1 MDMLVCSCGHNA
13 GAHHNTLSP
22 KYSIGIIW
30 NLSYWAY
37 LWRNSQMEFDQ
48 PFLQLPWRFD
58 ANALSSEVASLPDA
72 FWLEHP
78 SGLPGNSAV
87 PLVSVNGEMNHAFD
101 GSMKATEALTSS
113 PYLNQVVS
121 SFGEVVARSRL
132 MRLEP
137 GAKVAEHVDF
147 NYHWVSRVRIHVPII
162 TDPDVVFYCGDE
174 AVHMKAGESWLFDS
188 WRRHRVVNS
197 SKVRRVHLVIDLAGS
212 SRFWQ
217 IVRRA
222 DTTAPITVL
231 PGAGEQ
237 HLLRTEQF
245 PVAPV
250 MAPGEMLAIVE
261 QVLQDCEANPEND
274 VDTMRAYRHLL
285 LDLVHDWREV
295 WGLYGF
301 TEPAFP
307 QFRKLLERTASQL
320 LPNPRVLVT
329 ASNKVGINPI
339 INQRILSAALRPRR
353 VAEFSPGY
361 IPTA

>member
-1 MDMLVCSCGHNA
+1 
-13 GAHHNTLSP
+13 
-22 KYSIGIIW
+22 
-30 NLSYWAY
+30 
-37 LWRNSQMEFDQ
+37 MEFDQ

-58 ANALSSEVASLPDA
+58 ASALSREVASLPDA

-147 NYHWVSRVRIHVPII
+147 NYHWVSRVRIHVPIV
-162 TDPDVVFYCGDE
+162 TDPEVVFYCGDE

-197 SKVRRVHLVIDLAGS
+197 SNVRRVHLVIDLAGS

-222 DTTAPITVL
+222 DTAAPITIL

-237 HLLRTEQF
+237 HLLRT
-245 PVAPV
+245 
-250 MAPGEMLAIVE
+250 
-261 QVLQDCEANPEND
+261 
-274 VDTMRAYRHLL
+274 
-285 LDLVHDWREV
+285 
-295 WGLYGF
+295 
-301 TEPAFP
+301 
-307 QFRKLLERTASQL
+307 
-320 LPNPRVLVT
+320 
-329 ASNKVGINPI
+329 
-339 INQRILSAALRPRR
+339 
-353 VAEFSPGY
+353 
-361 IPTA
+361 